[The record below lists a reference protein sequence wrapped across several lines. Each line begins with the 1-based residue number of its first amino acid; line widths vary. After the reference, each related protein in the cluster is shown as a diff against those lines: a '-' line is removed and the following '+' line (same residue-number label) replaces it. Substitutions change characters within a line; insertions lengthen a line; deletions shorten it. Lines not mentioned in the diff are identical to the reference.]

1 MLECLPE
8 ASLATFA
15 RLAQE
20 DGVTAEQLIAALLY
34 RSGELAVHS
43 SCCVCEGTGRQLPRM
58 VESRESTSASIKPA
72 LLCFSEK
79 ERSRP

>member
-20 DGVTAEQLIAALLY
+20 DGVTAEQLITALLY
-34 RSGELAVHS
+34 RERRAGGALMCGGCAWELLRVRGS
-43 SCCVCEGTGRQLPRM
+43 
-58 VESRESTSASIKPA
+58 
-72 LLCFSEK
+72 
-79 ERSRP
+79 

>member
-20 DGVTAEQLIAALLY
+20 DGVTAEQLITALLY
-34 RSGELAVHS
+34 RGRRTGGALMYGG
-43 SCCVCEGTGRQLPRM
+43 CVW
-58 VESRESTSASIKPA
+58 
-72 LLCFSEK
+72 
-79 ERSRP
+79 

>member
-20 DGVTAEQLIAALLY
+20 DGVTAEQLI
-34 RSGELAVHS
+34 
-43 SCCVCEGTGRQLPRM
+43 T
-58 VESRESTSASIKPA
+58 
-72 LLCFSEK
+72 CFSEK

>member
-20 DGVTAEQLIAALLY
+20 DGAKAEQLITALLY
-34 RSGELAVHS
+34 RGRR
-43 SCCVCEGTGRQLPRM
+43 TGG
-58 VESRESTSASIKPA
+58 A
-72 LLCFSEK
+72 LMCGG
-79 ERSRP
+79 RAW